1 MARTR
6 LLKPGFFTNDSLAE
20 CDPLARI
27 LFAGLWTLAD
37 RAGRLEYRPARIKA
51 QVLPYDAADVPG
63 LVGQL
68 EARGFVRRYEVDGAA
83 YLQVEAFTRH
93 QNPHRNEGE
102 SVCPEPPKT
111 SGENETRVI
120 DASTRV
126 TDASPRVISA
136 STRALTL
143 NPLTLTL
150 NPSSES
156 PSPAAKRPRSEKPAE
171 GITWTAAGG
180 WAGITEADRAAWR
193 QAYPAVAL
201 DAELARASEW
211 LRANPTK
218 AHRSAWRRFVTSW
231 LSRTQDRG
239 GTRGQP
245 AEAPKPPRW
254 IDQVR
259 PAPYRTPREAEQL
272 AATLSQKMKES

>member
-6 LLKPGFFTNDSLAE
+6 LIKPGFFSNDSLAE

-51 QVLPYDAADVPG
+51 QVLPYDPVDVPA

-93 QNPHRNEGE
+93 QNPHRNEGD
-102 SVCPEPPKT
+102 SVCPEPPKNT
-111 SGENETRVI
+111 GENETRVI
-120 DASTRV
+120 DASTRGA
-126 TDASPRVISA
+126 DASTRVIDGTA
-136 STRALTL
+136 RALTL

-156 PSPAAKRPRSEKPAE
+156 PSRAAKRPRSETAD
-171 GITWTAAGG
+171 GIAWTAAGG
-180 WAGITEADRAAWR
+180 WQGITDADRAAWR

-211 LRANPTK
+211 LRANPAK
-218 AHRSAWRRFVTSW
+218 AHRKAWRRFLTSW

-245 AEAPKPPRW
+245 AEAAKPARW
-254 IDQVR
+254 LDSVR
-259 PAPYRTPREAEQL
+259 PAPYRTPREVERLAEAL
-272 AATLSQKMKES
+272 KLKDE